1 MNKLTIDQLARHISD
16 AKYTTKTYYM
26 SDMDQAAAAIDFFK
40 SYLDQRILTQCLN
53 AQSNNGICDL
63 TWKHE
68 DCRVLMDILF
78 ELTEDDKY
86 KTSYWYD

>member
-1 MNKLTIDQLARHISD
+1 MNKLIIDQLARHISD

-26 SDMDQAAAAIDFFK
+26 SDIDQAAAAIDFFK
-40 SYLDQRILTQCLN
+40 SYLDQRINIQCLN
-53 AQSNNGICDL
+53 AQDNNGICDL

-68 DCRVLMDILF
+68 DCRVLMNILF
-78 ELTEDDKY
+78 ELTEDEKY

>member
-1 MNKLTIDQLARHISD
+1 MNRLYIDQLARHISD
-16 AKYTTKTYYM
+16 KKYSSQTYYM
-26 SDMDQAAAAIDFFK
+26 SDIDQAAAAIDFFK
-40 SYLDQRILTQCLN
+40 SYLDQRINTQCLN
-53 AQSNNGICDL
+53 AQANEGICDL

>member
-1 MNKLTIDQLARHISD
+1 MNRLIIDQLARYISD
-16 AKYTTKTYYM
+16 RKYASQTYYM
-26 SDMDQAAAAIDFFK
+26 SDIDQAAAAIDFFK
-40 SYLDQRILTQCLN
+40 SYLDQRILTQCMN
-53 AQSNNGICDL
+53 SQANEGICDL

-86 KTSYWYD
+86 KTSDWFL